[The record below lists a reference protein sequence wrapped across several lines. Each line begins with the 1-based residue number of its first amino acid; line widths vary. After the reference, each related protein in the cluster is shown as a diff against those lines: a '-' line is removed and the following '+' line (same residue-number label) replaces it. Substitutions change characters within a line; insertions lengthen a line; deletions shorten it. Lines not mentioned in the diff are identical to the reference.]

1 MKRISAMLLFAILLS
16 ATSFARAQ
24 EIPPEDPAHS
34 ELRALRGEVLNA
46 ITTGDFDKVLTFVHP
61 NAVITWQNNEVCR
74 GHKGLTEFMN
84 RMGKEAFKN
93 YKLPPTPDELTIF
106 YGNTGLSFGKTIAQY
121 KILGKE
127 FEMTSRWTATLVKE
141 NGRWL
146 LAGYHVSTNALD
158 NPLLN
163 AAKNALYWMGG
174 IAGLIGLAI
183 GWLFGKRRAQRLK
196 QGRS

>member
-1 MKRISAMLLFAILLS
+1 MKRISVVLLLALLMS
-16 ATSFARAQ
+16 INGLARAQ
-24 EIPPEDPAHS
+24 AAPPEDATHN
-34 ELRALRGEVLNA
+34 ELRALRSEVLNA
-46 ITTGDFDKVLTFVHP
+46 ITSGDFDKVMTYVHP
-61 NAVITWQNNEVCR
+61 NAVVTWQNNEVCR
-74 GHKGLTEFMN
+74 GHKGLKDFMN

-93 YKLPPTPDELTIF
+93 YKVPPTPDELTIF

-163 AAKNALYWMGG
+163 SAKQALYWMGG
-174 IAGLIGLAI
+174 IAGLIGLVI
-183 GWLFGKRRAQRLK
+183 GWVFGMRRK
-196 QGRS
+196 QSQA